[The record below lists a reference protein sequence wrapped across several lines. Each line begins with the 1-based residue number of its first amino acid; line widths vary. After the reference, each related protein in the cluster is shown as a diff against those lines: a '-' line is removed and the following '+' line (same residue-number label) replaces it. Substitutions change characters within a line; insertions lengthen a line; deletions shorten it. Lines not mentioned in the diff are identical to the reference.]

1 MLKIESNQQ
10 TKSNLINLLSK
21 IDIKISTKPVIV
33 GNEFYYNIWILK
45 RGTKNKAHLKDYYSL
60 ELLNEKFQSPSTLA
74 EILEMIRINADVP
87 DDFEEYCEIH
97 FKDPSDSICRVDYLD
112 DLKRA
117 ERFKKFLNKDEI
129 RSMSF
134 SFYDYNNNNSEK
146 EIDMNNEDNLKALG
160 YTIVSLNDKKEYD
173 KLTEVDNTLE
183 YYAKITESYG
193 FDKYTNEFN
202 EKLFP
207 VTRDDREMKKIEKDI
222 DDYNQFLEEYSNYL
236 KYLKKKYNIKQSGNT
251 IKRVAFIFKNDTEQ
265 QMNNKPLT
273 AILDSSFF
281 N

>member
-1 MLKIESNQQ
+1 MSQITLKN
-10 TKSNLINLLSK
+10 
-21 IDIKISTKPVIV
+21 IV
-33 GNEFYYNIWILK
+33 KYILNIL
-45 RGTKNKAHLKDYYSL
+45 
-60 ELLNEKFQSPSTLA
+60 
-74 EILEMIRINADVP
+74 
-87 DDFEEYCEIH
+87 
-97 FKDPSDSICRVDYLD
+97 SDSICRVDYLD

-129 RSMSF
+129 RFMSF